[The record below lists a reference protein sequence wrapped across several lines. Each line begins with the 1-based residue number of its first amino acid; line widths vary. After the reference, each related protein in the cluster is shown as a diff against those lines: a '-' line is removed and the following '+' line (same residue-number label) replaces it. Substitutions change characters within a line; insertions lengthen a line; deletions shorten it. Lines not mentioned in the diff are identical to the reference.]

1 MAWILKVGRTDNMSD
16 WPMGGMLLLLAA
28 LLGTFGGSGW
38 AAAEEVET
46 VTVTSER
53 PPDPVGNA
61 AFSIVDLD
69 SVQLSDSDR
78 LDAALEQVPGL
89 SLFRRTTSQSSNPTT
104 QGVSLRDIAPSGA
117 GRALVLLD
125 GVPMNDPFGNWVIW
139 GALPRE
145 DVAGAEI
152 ARGAGAGPYGAG
164 ALTGTISLDERS
176 DTIGVSQADASVGS
190 LGTYRAGASGGA
202 EIDGVDLF
210 ASAAG
215 ERSNGWIPVSAE
227 QRGPADNHVWLNS
240 GSASLRGQTQLD
252 GVSASARLEYYDQAQ
267 GAGLVGAEAK
277 TNGLLGSMTF
287 ASAAASNTLGWRVQS
302 WFFNSNLSNTSV
314 SVSPDRDT
322 TTPADDQ
329 YSTPALGLGLNA
341 ALVGTAGNLN
351 WEAGADV
358 RHDDGVSN
366 ELYQFTGGAFQSGRK
381 SGGQMFVGGLYGEGA
396 LDWES
401 WLLTAGVRG
410 DYWGTSQG
418 HLLQYSLATGS
429 ATTNDRYQA
438 RDGVVPTTRLGAR
451 HNFSDGEFLR
461 AAAYAGFRAPSLN
474 ELYRPFRV
482 GNNVTDANAKLSPE
496 ELYGAEAGWGGTIDR
511 LTWDATGFFNQL
523 HNAVGNVTIGSVFC
537 GGKPCG
543 TLYQRQNAGDVN
555 AVGAEGEATETLTD
569 TLALRGAFSVTD
581 ARFQDNARNLSGK
594 RPAQSPRLVTTG
606 GLVWTP
612 LPEWQFG
619 GDVRWVGAQFE
630 DDLNR
635 YRLGSAL
642 VADLKAEWHFRE
654 NMSLIGEIDN
664 VADATVN
671 TGETSFE
678 ANGSPVVSLGAPRTF
693 EIAISYAD

>member
-1 MAWILKVGRTDNMSD
+1 MSVAWTRLTI
-16 WPMGGMLLLLAA
+16 LLA
-28 LLGTFGGSGW
+28 LVLFGMGAGSDP
-38 AAAEEVET
+38 AVADEIET
-46 VTVTSER
+46 VTVTSVR
-53 PPDPVGNA
+53 PPDPVGND
-61 AFSIVDLD
+61 AFSVINLD
-69 SVQLSDSDR
+69 SVQLSEADR

-89 SLFRRTTSQSSNPTT
+89 SLFRRTTSLSTNPTT

-125 GVPMNDPFGNWVIW
+125 GLPLNDPFGNWVIW
-139 GALPRE
+139 GALPYE
-145 DVAGAEI
+145 DIAGAEI
-152 ARGAGAGPYGAG
+152 VRGAGAGPYGAG

-176 DTIGVSQADASVGS
+176 DTNGVSQADASAGS
-190 LGTYRAGASGGA
+190 LGTYRAGAAGGTELDA
-202 EIDGVDLF
+202 VDLF

-215 ERSNGWIPVSAE
+215 QRSNGWIPVSAA
-227 QRGPADNHVWLNS
+227 QRGPADNHVWLDS
-240 GSASLRGQTQLD
+240 GSASLRAQTQLD
-252 GVSASARLEYYDQAQ
+252 GMLASARLEYYDQAQ

-277 TNGLLGSMTF
+277 TDGLLGSLTF
-287 ASAAASNTLGWRVQS
+287 ASATASSNLGWRAQG
-302 WFFNSNLSNTSV
+302 WFFNSNLANTSV
-314 SVSPDRDT
+314 SVAPDRDT

-341 ALVGTAGNLN
+341 ALVGTAGNLH
-351 WEAGADV
+351 WEAGTDV

-396 LDWES
+396 LDWEN

-418 HLLQYSLATGS
+418 HLLQYSLATGV
-429 ATTNDRYQA
+429 ATANDRYRA
-438 RDGVVPTTRLGAR
+438 RDGVVPTVRLGAR
-451 HNFSDGEFLR
+451 HDFSDGEFLR

-482 GNNVTDANAKLSPE
+482 GNNVTDANANLSPE
-496 ELYGAEAGWGGTIDR
+496 ELYGAEAGWGGTIER

-555 AVGAEGEATETLTD
+555 AVGAEGDATEALTD

-606 GLVWTP
+606 GVVWTP
-612 LPEWQFG
+612 LPDWQFG
-619 GDVRWVGAQFE
+619 GDVRWIGAQFE
-630 DDLNR
+630 DDLNQ

-642 VADLKAEWHFRE
+642 VADLRAEWHFRE
-654 NMSLIGEIDN
+654 SLSLIGEIDN
-664 VADATVN
+664 VADAAVN

-678 ANGSPVVSLGAPRTF
+678 PNGSPVVSLGAPRTF
-693 EIAISYAD
+693 EIAIAYAN